1 MSVPTAPGRW
11 PVLGHTPALLR
22 QRQVFTSSLRSQGEL
37 VRVYLGTMP
46 TYFVTSADLTHRVLV
61 GEAASFRKGA
71 MFDKFR
77 PFVGNGLVNSN
88 GAFHLRQ
95 RRLVQPAFHRD
106 RIAGYT
112 DTMRRTVVKLCESWQ
127 PGEVREVNDDMQAL
141 AVTIV
146 GEALFGTEFGRT
158 AIEQARTSIPVVIRQ
173 GMIRALSP
181 AFVGKLLVR
190 GNRQFDQAVT
200 GMRAVVGEV
209 IADWRAAGVDRG
221 DLLSMLLLARDE
233 DGAGMTD
240 EQAYDEVI
248 TLLSAGIETSA
259 LAMAWL
265 FHELAEHPDVAD
277 RLHTELDEVLAG
289 RPVTFDDVPKLAYT
303 QQVVN
308 ETLRRYPIWILMRR
322 TVRPVH
328 LGGVRL
334 PAGTEVTIS
343 PHALHHDPANFPD
356 PDRFDPDRWAPERVG
371 DIPRGAYLPFGAGN
385 RMCVGNA
392 FAHLEMAVTVAT
404 IARRWRLTMTPDRP
418 LEVKYTSTAYPARLS
433 MTATPRT

>member
-22 QRQVFTSSLRSQGEL
+22 QRHRFTASLRTQGDL

-46 TYFVTSADLTHRVLV
+46 TYFVTSAELTHRVLV
-61 GEAASFRKGA
+61 TEAASFRKGA

-88 GAFHLRQ
+88 GPFHLRQ

-106 RIAGYT
+106 RIAGYAE
-112 DTMRRTVVKLCESWQ
+112 TMRRTVAKLCESWQ
-127 PGEVREVNDDMQAL
+127 PGEVREVNEDMQAL

-146 GEALFGTEFGRT
+146 GEALFGTELGRR

-181 AFVGKLLVR
+181 AFVGRLLVR
-190 GNRQFDQAVT
+190 GNRQFDRAVT

-209 IADWRAAGVDRG
+209 IDDWRRAGVDRG
-221 DLLSMLLLARDE
+221 DLLSMLLMARDD

-240 EQAYDEVI
+240 EQAYDEVV

-265 FHELAEHPDVAD
+265 FHELARHPDVAD
-277 RLHTELDEVLAG
+277 RVHTELDEVLAG
-289 RPVTFDDVPKLAYT
+289 RPVTADDVPKLTYT
-303 QQVVN
+303 RQVVA
-308 ETLRRYPIWILMRR
+308 ETLRRYPVWILMRR
-322 TVRPVH
+322 TERPVH
-328 LGGVRL
+328 LGGIRL

-343 PHALHHDPANFPD
+343 PHALHHDPACFPD
-356 PDRFDPDRWAPERVG
+356 PDRFDPDRFAPDRVA

-385 RMCVGNA
+385 RMCVGTA

-404 IARRWRLTMTPDRP
+404 IASRWRLVPVPDRP
-418 LEVKYTSTAYPARLS
+418 PRVRFTSTAYPERLS
-433 MTATPRT
+433 MTAVPRN